1 MKTINKF
8 AIAIFLALLVTT
20 SYSQQRQSMSPEDRA
35 EAETKW
41 MTEELNLDNKTVK
54 KVDKINL
61 KYAKELQAKM
71 QEARQTG
78 DRSLVRE
85 AMMELNKE
93 KNKELEPVLGE
104 EKYELYL
111 KKMNERMEQRRQS
124 RNGGGQGGGNR

>member
-61 KYAKELQAKM
+61 KYAKEFQAKM
-71 QEARQTG
+71 QEVRQTG

-111 KKMNERMEQRRQS
+111 KKMNERMEQRRQG

>member
-61 KYAKELQAKM
+61 KYSKEFQAKM
-71 QEARQTG
+71 QEVRQTG

-104 EKYELYL
+104 EKYKLYL
-111 KKMNERMEQRRQS
+111 KKMNERMEQRRQG

>member
-71 QEARQTG
+71 QEVRQTG

-111 KKMNERMEQRRQS
+111 KKMNERMEQRRQG

>member
-1 MKTINKF
+1 MKTMNKF
-8 AIAIFLALLVTT
+8 AITIFMAILVTT
-20 SYSQQRQSMSPEDRA
+20 SYSQQRQNMSPEERA

-41 MTEELNLDNKTVK
+41 MTKELKLNKKMVE
-54 KVDKINL
+54 KVEIINL
-61 KYAKELQAKM
+61 KYAKELQIKM
-71 QEARQTG
+71 QEVRQTG
-78 DRSLVRE
+78 DRTLMRE

-111 KKMNERMEQRRQS
+111 KKMNERIEQRRQG

>member
-1 MKTINKF
+1 MAPCKLTN
-8 AIAIFLALLVTT
+8 ANT
-20 SYSQQRQSMSPEDRA
+20 Q
-35 EAETKW
+35 W

-61 KYAKELQAKM
+61 EYAKELQVKM

-111 KKMNERMEQRRQS
+111 KKMNERMEQRRQG